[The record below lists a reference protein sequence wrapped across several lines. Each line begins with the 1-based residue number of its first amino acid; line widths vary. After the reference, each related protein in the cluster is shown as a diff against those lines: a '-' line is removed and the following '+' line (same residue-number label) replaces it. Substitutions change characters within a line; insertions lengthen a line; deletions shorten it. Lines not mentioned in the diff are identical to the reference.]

1 MAIEN
6 QRVSKNE
13 SVTIRRR
20 LRNAIAGVAAFALA
34 ACASTGGPLG
44 LSRDQEKAIGEQ
56 QHPQILAQFGGEVED
71 AKLRAYVEGIAKR
84 LIAAGDHP
92 ADPIVVTTLDSPVV
106 NAFALPG
113 HVYVTRGLLSLANS
127 EAELAGVLGH
137 ELGHVYA
144 RHTARRVSRSNVTG
158 IGAVIVGILTGSEQG
173 MQLANQLGQ
182 VYLLK
187 YSRGQEYESD
197 LIGVRLLAK
206 ANYDPTAQ
214 ADFLQTLGR
223 WTDVEMRAAGQN
235 SRPPEFLSTHPN
247 SADRVRRAAAEAQA
261 VAAAGAVSSER
272 SRATYMSMING
283 MLYGDDPVKQGFI
296 RNGNEF
302 IHPGMGLAFTAPAE
316 FKLANTPSAVVGRT
330 QNGGQMQFS
339 GGASN
344 ETPAA
349 IIEGQISKSLGV
361 NLAPARNFTVNG
373 RSGAV
378 GTARA
383 QTQNG
388 PLDVQAFVIS
398 WEGTTK
404 YIFLWVTPANDTAR
418 LQRGVNDTIASLR
431 KINPGSVQVPNADHI
446 NVVAVG
452 ARDTAASLAAKTT
465 FPNAKEERFIVI
477 NGLLDASDIRVGQS
491 VKLVR

>member
-1 MAIEN
+1 MSITHSDPNRSADLW
-6 QRVSKNE
+6 
-13 SVTIRRR
+13 RR
-20 LRNAIAGVAAFALA
+20 LRKSIAAVSALALA

-44 LSRDQEKAIGEQ
+44 LSKEQEKAIGEQ
-56 QHPQILAQFGGEVED
+56 QHPATVAEFGGEVED
-71 AKLRAYVEGIAKR
+71 GALRAYVDGIARR

-92 ADPIVVTTLDSPVV
+92 TDPIVVTTLDSPVV

-113 HVYVTRGLLSLANS
+113 HVYITRGLLSLANS

-144 RHTARRVSRSNVTG
+144 RHTAERVSRSNVTG
-158 IGAVIVGILTGSEQG
+158 IGAAIVGILTGSQEG

-214 ADFLQTLGR
+214 ADFLNTLGR
-223 WTDVEMRAAGQN
+223 WTDIEMRAAGVT

-261 VAAAGAVSSER
+261 VASAGAVSSER
-272 SRATYMSMING
+272 SREKYMQMIDG

-302 IHPGMGLAFTAPAE
+302 IHPTMKLAFSVPQDV
-316 FKLANTPSAVVGRT
+316 KLQNSSSAVVGRSSS
-330 QNGGQMQFS
+330 GAQMQFT
-339 GGASN
+339 GASSQ

-349 IIEGQISKSLGV
+349 LIEGGISKALGV
-361 NLAPARNFTVNG
+361 SLAPARNITVNG
-373 RSGAV
+373 RQGAV
-378 GTARA
+378 GAARA
-383 QTQNG
+383 NTQSG
-388 PLDVQAFVIS
+388 QVDVQAYVIS

-404 YIFLWVTPANDTAR
+404 YIFLWVTPAAVTQNM
-418 LQRGVNDTIASLR
+418 QQGINNSVASLR
-431 KINPGSVQVPNADHI
+431 TIDPSTVQIPKTQKI
-446 NVVAVG
+446 NVVPVG
-452 ARDTAASLAAKTT
+452 SRDTASALAARTT
-465 FPNAKEERFIVI
+465 FENDKENRFVVI
-477 NGLLDASDIRVGQS
+477 NGLLSATDLQSGQS
-491 VKLVR
+491 VKLVQ